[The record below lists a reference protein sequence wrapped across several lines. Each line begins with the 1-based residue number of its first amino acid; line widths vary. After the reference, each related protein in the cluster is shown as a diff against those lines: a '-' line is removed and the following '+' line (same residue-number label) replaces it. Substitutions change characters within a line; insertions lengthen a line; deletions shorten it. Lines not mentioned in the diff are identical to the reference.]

1 MSLDP
6 ITTEVIH
13 NYYLSAAREMERNL
27 MRTAYTTIVYEI
39 RDFGLGIYDK
49 HCRVMAE
56 SPGLAIFTCG
66 NDYGLKKSVEFIG
79 VENLE
84 PGDLILTSYP
94 YWSSAHPLDVL
105 ALSPIFYK
113 EKELIGFTAIKQH
126 WIDLG
131 QKEAGYMLD
140 STDVF
145 QEGLLM
151 PAMKLYRAGVRNEE
165 IVNLIRFNSR
175 IPDRVIGDM
184 NAQISACRTGERRV
198 AEMAERFGLD
208 TLLEAIEAILDHG
221 ERISRAR
228 LAELPKGTWTA
239 EDFVDDDGINRD
251 QLLKLKCTVTIT
263 DDEFIVDW
271 SGSEPTTQGPMNV
284 PIGLTTGVSG
294 LAFKGVTTPDYPANS
309 GHYRPL
315 KVIAPEGEIM
325 HATSPAPTF
334 TIWASLLAPEVVLKA
349 LSKGMPDHIPACS
362 GGDIF
367 DIMGLGI
374 HPETGLH
381 WLEATNEAV
390 GFGGHSG
397 GDGEDGIMHLS
408 EPGCRNNPVEVL
420 ETKGPWIIE
429 NYNMRQDSGGPG
441 QHRGG
446 VGVTRTYRFLH
457 HSQALAIVKKTK
469 TAPWGMNGGKDG
481 NPGSVTIWPG
491 TDKERVNGS
500 LHEKDLQPEDVIIN
514 SSGGG
519 GGWGNPL
526 RTETR
531 KTSLSDVREM
541 AMLSESSARENYGVD
556 HQHREL
562 DCRRGSH
569 CGPARL
575 KPLYTC
581 TLQ

>member
-1 MSLDP
+1 MALDP
-6 ITTEVIH
+6 ITTAVIH

-49 HCRVMAE
+49 DCRMLAE

-66 NDYGLKKSVEFIG
+66 NDYGLQKSVEFIG
-79 VENLE
+79 IENFE
-84 PGDLILTSYP
+84 PGDLVLTSYP
-94 YWSSAHPLDVL
+94 YWSSAHPMDVL
-105 ALSPIFYK
+105 ALSPIFYQD
-113 EKELIGFTAIKQH
+113 ELIGFTAIKQH

-145 QEGLLM
+145 QEGLIM
-151 PAMKLYRAGVRNEE
+151 PAMKLYRGGVRNEE

-198 AEMAERFGLD
+198 AAMAERFGVD
-208 TLLEAIEAILDHG
+208 TLLEAIEEILDHG
-221 ERISRAR
+221 ERISRNR

-239 EDFVDDDGINRD
+239 EDYVDDDGINRD
-251 QLLKLKCTVTIT
+251 ELLKLKCTVTIT

-271 SGSEPTTQGPMNV
+271 TGSHPTTEGPMNV

-294 LAFKGVTTPDYPANS
+294 LAFKGVTTPEYPANA

-349 LSKGMPDHIPACS
+349 LSKGMPDIIPACS

-397 GDGEDGIMHLS
+397 GDGEDGIMHLT

-429 NYNMRQDSGGPG
+429 NYHIRPDSGGPG
-441 QHRGG
+441 HHRGG

-457 HSQALAIVKKTK
+457 QSQALAVVKKTK
-469 TAPWGMNGGKDG
+469 TAPWGMAGGNDG
-481 NPGSVTIWPG
+481 VPGSVTIWPG
-491 TDKERVNGS
+491 TERERVNGA
-500 LHEKDLQPEDVIIN
+500 LHEKDLQAEDVIIN

-519 GGWGNPL
+519 GGWGDPK
-526 RTETR
+526 TR
-531 KTSLSDVREM
+531 DPQRVLIDVKDGFV
-541 AMLSESSARENYGVD
+541 SERSAREDYGVAINPED
-556 HQHREL
+556 WSIDEAATTALR
-562 DCRRGSH
+562 
-569 CGPARL
+569 A
-575 KPLYTC
+575 
-581 TLQ
+581 

>member
-1 MSLDP
+1 MALDP
-6 ITTEVIH
+6 ITTSVIH

-79 VENLE
+79 IENFE
-84 PGDLILTSYP
+84 PGDLVLTSYP
-94 YWSSAHPLDVL
+94 YWSSAHPMDVL
-105 ALSPIFYK
+105 ALSPIFHRD
-113 EKELIGFTAIKQH
+113 ELIGFTAIKQH

-145 QEGLLM
+145 QEGLIM
-151 PAMKLYRAGVRNEE
+151 PAMKLYRGGVRNEE

-198 AEMAERFGLD
+198 AQMAERFGID
-208 TLLEAIEAILDHG
+208 TLYEAIEAILDHG
-221 ERISRAR
+221 ERISRNR

-239 EDFVDDDGINRD
+239 EDYVDDDGINRD
-251 QLLKLKCTVTIT
+251 EMLKLKCTVTIT

-271 SGSEPTTQGPMNV
+271 TGSHPTTQGPMNV

-349 LSKGMPDHIPACS
+349 LAQGMPEIIPACS

-374 HPETGLH
+374 HPETGHH

-390 GFGGHSG
+390 GFGGHAG
-397 GDGEDGIMHLS
+397 GDGEDGIMHLT

-441 QHRGG
+441 FHRGG

-457 HSQALAIVKKTK
+457 PSQALAVVKKTK
-469 TAPWGMNGGKDG
+469 TAPWGMAGGKDG
-481 NPGSVTIWPG
+481 VPGAVTIWPG
-491 TDKERVNGS
+491 TEKERVNGA
-500 LHEKDLQPEDVIIN
+500 LHEKDLRAEDVIIN

-519 GGWGNPL
+519 GGWGDPF
-526 RTETR
+526 TR
-531 KTSLSDVREM
+531 DPQLVLWDVKNGYIS
-541 AMLSESSARENYGVD
+541 ASSAREDYGVAIHTAD
-556 HQHREL
+556 WSIDEASTAQLR
-562 DCRRGSH
+562 
-569 CGPARL
+569 A
-575 KPLYTC
+575 
-581 TLQ
+581 

>member
-6 ITTEVIH
+6 ITVEVIH

-79 VENLE
+79 IDNLE

-94 YWSSAHPLDVL
+94 YWSSAHPMDVL
-105 ALSPIFYK
+105 AISPIFYK
-113 EKELIGFTAIKQH
+113 DDLIGFTAIKQH

-145 QEGLLM
+145 QEGLIM
-151 PAMKLYRAGVRNEE
+151 PAMKLYRGGVRNEE

-221 ERISRAR
+221 ERISRSRMAT
-228 LAELPKGTWTA
+228 LPKGTWTA
-239 EDFVDDDGINRD
+239 EDYVDDDGIDRETM
-251 QLLKLKCTVTIT
+251 LKLKCTVTIT

-271 SGSEPTTQGPMNV
+271 TGSNSRTNGPMNL

-315 KVIAPEGEIM
+315 KVIAPPGELM
-325 HATSPAPTF
+325 HALPPAPTF
-334 TIWASLLAPEVVLKA
+334 TIWASLLAPEVILKA
-349 LSKGMPDHIPACS
+349 LSQGMPDLIPACS

-367 DIMGLGI
+367 AIMGLGI
-374 HPETGLH
+374 HPETGLP
-381 WLEATNEAV
+381 WLEGHNEAI
-390 GFGGHSG
+390 GFGAFAGN
-397 GDGEDGIMHLS
+397 DGEDGIMHLT
-408 EPGCRNNPVEVL
+408 EPGCRNNPIEVM
-420 ETKGPWIIE
+420 ETKGPWLIE
-429 NYNMRQDSGGPG
+429 NYGIRQDSGGPG
-441 QHRGG
+441 EYRGG
-446 VGVTRTYRFLH
+446 VGIKRTYRFLH
-457 HSQALAIVKKTK
+457 PSQMLSIVKKTK
-469 TAPWGMNGGKDG
+469 TAPWGMAGGKDG
-481 NPGSVTIWPG
+481 TPGAVTIWPG
-491 TDKERVNGS
+491 TDKERTNGA
-500 LHEKDLQPEDVIIN
+500 LHEKDLQPEDVLIN
-514 SSGGG
+514 RSGGG
-519 GGWGNPL
+519 GGWGNPFRRDPL
-526 RTETR
+526 HV
-531 KTSLSDVREM
+531 LGDVRNGFV
-541 AMLSESSARENYGVD
+541 SEHSAREDYGVVINTENWSVD
-556 HQHREL
+556 EAGTAALR
-562 DCRRGSH
+562 
-569 CGPARL
+569 A
-575 KPLYTC
+575 
-581 TLQ
+581 